1 MSDVIDAEEIL
12 DALQEARGLLRRIS
26 DDVAPY
32 AGKPGLVPTEAV
44 ADLLDLADQVQQ
56 TAADIWHRLRHV
68 AQIKAEGE
76 GGTLVSPSG
85 VVGWR
90 AVRPQGRYSRG
101 GVVRM
106 TDAELE
112 ETINTLE
119 GDQ

>member
-12 DALQEARGLLRRIS
+12 DALQDAQGLLRRIS
-26 DDVAPY
+26 DDLAPT
-32 AGKPGLVPTEAV
+32 AGKAGMVPTEAV

-56 TAADIWHRLRHV
+56 TAGVIYQRLRHV
-68 AQIKAEGE
+68 AQIKAEGA

-90 AVRPQGRYSRG
+90 AVRPQGRFSVG

-112 ETINTLE
+112 EATN
-119 GDQ
+119 DQV

>member
-1 MSDVIDAEEIL
+1 MIDADDIARSL
-12 DALQEARGLLRRIS
+12 DDARYLLRRIS
-26 DDVAPY
+26 DDVAP
-32 AGKPGLVPTEAV
+32 AASKPGHVPTDAV
-44 ADLLDLADQVQQ
+44 ADLLDLAEQVQQ

-68 AQIKAEGE
+68 ALITAQGE

-90 AVRPQGRYSRG
+90 VTRPQGHYGRS

-112 ETINTLE
+112 EATN
-119 GDQ
+119 DQV

>member
-1 MSDVIDAEEIL
+1 MIDVDDIARSLDDA
-12 DALQEARGLLRRIS
+12 RHLLARIS
-26 DDVAPY
+26 DDLAPA
-32 AGKPGLVPTEAV
+32 AGKAGIVPTDAV

-56 TAADIWHRLRHV
+56 TAADIYQRLRHV
-68 AQIKAEGE
+68 AQIKAEGN

-85 VVGWR
+85 LVGWR

-112 ETINTLE
+112 EVRS
-119 GDQ
+119 

>member
-1 MSDVIDAEEIL
+1 MTDEINVNAIAEL
-12 DALQEARGLLRRIS
+12 LVEAGQLLRRIS
-26 DDVAPY
+26 DDLAPT
-32 AGKPGLVPTEAV
+32 AGKAGLVPTDAV

-56 TAADIWHRLRHV
+56 TVGVIYQRLRHV
-68 AQIKAEGE
+68 VQIKAEGA

-90 AVRPQGRYSRG
+90 AVRPQGRFSVG

-112 ETINTLE
+112 EATNAE
-119 GDQ
+119 G

>member
-1 MSDVIDAEEIL
+1 MIDVDDIARSLDDA
-12 DALQEARGLLRRIS
+12 RYLLRRIS
-26 DDVAPY
+26 DDLAPTV
-32 AGKPGLVPTEAV
+32 GKAGLVPDEAV

-56 TAADIWHRLRHV
+56 LAGGFIYQHLRRV
-68 AQIKAEGE
+68 AQIKAEGA

-90 AVRPQGRYSRG
+90 AVRPQGRFSVG

-112 ETINTLE
+112 EATN
-119 GDQ
+119 DQV

>member
-12 DALQEARGLLRRIS
+12 DALQEARRLLARIS
-26 DDVAPY
+26 DDVAP
-32 AGKPGLVPTEAV
+32 AASKPGHVPTDAV

-68 AQIKAEGE
+68 ALIAAQGE

-85 VVGWR
+85 VVGWK
-90 AVRPQGRYSRG
+90 VTRPQGQYGRS

-112 ETINTLE
+112 AVSDEQ
-119 GDQ
+119 G

>member
-1 MSDVIDAEEIL
+1 MSDMIDAEEIL

-26 DDVAPY
+26 DDLAPA
-32 AGKPGLVPTEAV
+32 AGKPGHVPTEAV
-44 ADLLDLADQVQQ
+44 ADLFDLADQVQQ

-68 AQIKAEGE
+68 AQIKAEGA

-90 AVRPQGRYSRG
+90 VTRPQGRFSVG

-112 ETINTLE
+112 EATNAE
-119 GDQ
+119 G